1 MRDLIT
7 RHTLLVYFVLACAIS
22 WLIWL
27 PLVAG
32 ALGYDAWTLPY
43 HHFYGALGPC
53 LAALIVTAIT
63 GGKSG
68 ILSLVHRIV
77 LWRTGVIWYLI
88 ALFAPLVLFVL
99 AMAISSVRTGDWSAL
114 RQFGTSDE
122 FPQFGLL
129 SLWLFHIMTF
139 GFGEETG
146 WRGFALPRLQQ
157 NYSAFV
163 ATLILSVFWAI
174 WHIPTFFYRPGYMGM
189 DLFGVIGWFLSLIMG
204 AMLLTWLYNS
214 TRGSVLIVSLF
225 HGSVDIV
232 FTSKGVGEDIMNT
245 IGMFMMVWSIA
256 VILICRPVSLSFAG
270 KETRTT

>member
-1 MRDLIT
+1 MREFIT
-7 RHTLLVYFVLACAIS
+7 RHTLSAYFILACAIS

-27 PLVAG
+27 PLVA
-32 ALGYDAWTLPY
+32 AAWGYAIGLLPY

-53 LAALIVTAIT
+53 LAAFIVTAIT
-63 GGKSG
+63 GGKIG
-68 ILSLVHRIV
+68 LISLVQRIV

-99 AMAISSVRTGDWSAL
+99 AVAVGSFSTEDWSVL
-114 RQFGTSDE
+114 QQFGTSDE

-129 SLWLFHIMTF
+129 SLWLFHIVTF
-139 GFGEETG
+139 GFGEEIG

-157 NYSAFV
+157 KNSAFV

-174 WHIPTFFYRPGYMGM
+174 WHIPTFFYRPGYAEMG
-189 DLFGVIGWFLSLIMG
+189 LFAIVGWFFSIVMG

-225 HGSVDIV
+225 HGSVDIA
-232 FTSKGVGEDIMNT
+232 FTSKGGGEDIMNM

-256 VILICRPVSLSFAG
+256 VILIYRPAHLSAVG
-270 KETRTT
+270 KKVEKI